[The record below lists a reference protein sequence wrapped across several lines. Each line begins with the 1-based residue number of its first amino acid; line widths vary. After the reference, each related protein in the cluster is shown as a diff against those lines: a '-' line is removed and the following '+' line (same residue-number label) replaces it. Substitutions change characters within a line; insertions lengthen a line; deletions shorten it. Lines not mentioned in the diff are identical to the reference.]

1 MGIAIERARRA
12 HSRNAPRSLQSRR
25 NDHGSFTGGKT
36 ITSPRPIRVLTI
48 NGGSSSLKFALYH
61 MGEADVLRWS
71 GRMAGI
77 GLEAG
82 RFHVKDASG
91 AVLLD
96 QQPVLPDHGSA
107 SKGFLDWLRQGEH
120 DRALDAVGQRVVHG
134 GIQYTRAQPITPA
147 MEAELETLGRLD
159 PEHLPHE
166 LEVIRAMRQAY
177 PDLMQVA
184 CFDTAF
190 HRQMPK
196 VARMLPLPRALFDQ
210 GIVRF
215 GFHGLSYEFVVQELA
230 RLAGAEAAR
239 GRVIIAHLGNGASMA
254 AIRDG
259 RSVDTTMGF
268 TPSGGLTM
276 STRSGDLDPG
286 VLLHLLQERGLSA
299 ADLNAMVN
307 RGAGLLGISGVT
319 ADMQELL
326 AEEATSPHAAEA
338 IALFCYVAKKFL
350 GALAAVLGGLD
361 TLIFTAGIGENAP
374 AVRQRICEDMGFLG
388 IELDR
393 LRNEQNAATISPE
406 HGRVSVRV
414 IKTNEELM
422 IARAVHRIWCDRDR
436 GGRRAGELQGER

>member
-1 MGIAIERARRA
+1 MNVPGDLA
-12 HSRNAPRSLQSRR
+12 L
-25 NDHGSFTGGKT
+25 DLGLTGGSLPAGG
-36 ITSPRPIRVLTI
+36 SPRPYILTI

-82 RFHVKDASG
+82 RFHVEDASG

-96 QQPVLPDHGSA
+96 QQPALPDHEPA

-239 GRVIIAHLGNGASMA
+239 GRSSSPTSAMGRAWRRYGMA
-254 AIRDG
+254 AASIR
-259 RSVDTTMGF
+259 RWALR
-268 TPSGGLTM
+268 P
-276 STRSGDLDPG
+276 
-286 VLLHLLQERGLSA
+286 A
-299 ADLNAMVN
+299 A
-307 RGAGLLGISGVT
+307 G
-319 ADMQELL
+319 
-326 AEEATSPHAAEA
+326 
-338 IALFCYVAKKFL
+338 
-350 GALAAVLGGLD
+350 
-361 TLIFTAGIGENAP
+361 
-374 AVRQRICEDMGFLG
+374 
-388 IELDR
+388 
-393 LRNEQNAATISPE
+393 
-406 HGRVSVRV
+406 
-414 IKTNEELM
+414 
-422 IARAVHRIWCDRDR
+422 
-436 GGRRAGELQGER
+436 